1 MFRSASKIAQE
12 LAAGGVIMNLKL
24 PPSCLAGDEAI
35 EKSIDLIRSYF
46 DMGGQQVQVTVANAD
61 DLRAAIEEPEKWR
74 HLIVRV
80 GGYSDYFVTLDPKL
94 QESIVQ
100 RTQYAES

>member
-1 MFRSASKIAQE
+1 MFRSAFKIAQE

-24 PPSCLAGDEAI
+24 PPSCLEGDEAI

-46 DMGGQQVQVTVANAD
+46 NMGGQQVQITVADAD
-61 DLRAAIEEPEKWR
+61 DLRAATQEPEKWQ
-74 HLIVRV
+74 HPIVRL

-94 QESIVQ
+94 QESIIQ